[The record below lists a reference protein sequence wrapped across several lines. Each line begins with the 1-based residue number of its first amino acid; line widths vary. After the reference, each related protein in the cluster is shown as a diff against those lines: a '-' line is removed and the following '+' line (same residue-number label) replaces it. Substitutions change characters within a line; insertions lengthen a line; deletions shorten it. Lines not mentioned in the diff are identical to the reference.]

1 MIKFIFGVVI
11 GSIATVAAEALAVW
25 GLIIKGWK

>member
-25 GLIIKGWK
+25 VLIVKDR